1 MTVIVVSVGTDH
13 HRFDR
18 LTGWLTQWWNRNPE
32 VQLVVQ
38 HGTSRPVAGARNSEL
53 MPHPELMQ
61 WFRAAD
67 AVVLQ
72 GGPGGVMDARANGIQ
87 PIVVPRDPAWD
98 EHVDGHQLDFATHLA
113 QRGLAHVVTDEM
125 TLAEAL
131 DATVTGD
138 RDWRIDPTTE
148 VPAGVRAI
156 NDLLAVPPVQV
167 RGGRWRRVRAVWGR
181 RG

>member
-18 LTGWLTQWWNRNPE
+18 LTGWLSQWWERNPE

-38 HGTSRPVAGARNSEL
+38 HGTSTPIAGARNSEL

-61 WFRAAD
+61 WFRSAD

-87 PIVVPRDPAWD
+87 PIVVPRDPARG
-98 EHVDGHQLDFATHLA
+98 EHVDGHQLDFAAHLA
-113 QRGLAHVVTDEM
+113 ERGLAHVVTEEV
-125 TLAEAL
+125 TLTQLL
-131 DATVTGD
+131 DATVAGTHT
-138 RDWRIDPTTE
+138 WRIDPTTD
-148 VPAGVRAI
+148 VPVGVRAI
-156 NDLLAVPPVQV
+156 TDLLREPPV
-167 RGGRWRRVRAVWGR
+167 RARDGRWRRIRAL
-181 RG
+181 RGSRG